1 MTSKTD
7 IHRQRLVN
15 ALAHFAAKV
24 RHPRKV
30 KMFKLLFFLDFY
42 HFRET
47 GLPVT
52 DTSYFAWEF
61 GPVPKDLFEEL
72 EQGKV
77 PEDLNELVA
86 IIREERE
93 DGRPSYR
100 FALRPK
106 RKPDLS
112 VFTPRQ
118 LHILGELV
126 EVFQDATGSQMSE
139 VTHLPN
145 SPWDRTRKEKGD
157 YKEIDYLL
165 AIDRDA
171 PISPEEAKET
181 YEEHRE
187 FLRNLAG

>member
-1 MTSKTD
+1 
-7 IHRQRLVN
+7 
-15 ALAHFAAKV
+15 
-24 RHPRKV
+24 
-30 KMFKLLFFLDFY
+30 
-42 HFRET
+42 
-47 GLPVT
+47 
-52 DTSYFAWEF
+52 
-61 GPVPKDLFEEL
+61 
-72 EQGKV
+72 
-77 PEDLNELVA
+77 
-86 IIREERE
+86 
-93 DGRPSYR
+93 
-100 FALRPK
+100 
-106 RKPDLS
+106 
-112 VFTPRQ
+112 
-118 LHILGELV
+118 V